1 MADNDMTTV
10 QIDRDTLEILRG
22 IAQSEDRS
30 IRAQLRW
37 MVRQEYER
45 RAQMALPL
53 ATSTP
58 VEQNQMAM
66 PLESK

>member
-1 MADNDMTTV
+1 MADNDLTTV
-10 QIDRDTLEILRG
+10 QIDRDTLEMLRG

-30 IRAQLRW
+30 MAAQLRW
-37 MVRQEYER
+37 MIRQEYER

-53 ATSTP
+53 ATTSTP
-58 VEQNQMAM
+58 EQNQMAM

>member
-45 RAQMALPL
+45 RAQLAMPL
-53 ATSTP
+53 ATTTSTP
-58 VEQNQMAM
+58 VEQNQMGL
-66 PLESK
+66 PL